1 MLSLKCVGGSQVK
14 SSWGGRHSGK
24 SMETNPVRFHG
35 SNHSVLTGNDER
47 TDVHR
52 DQLLEGFVCHG
63 DTLEFIL

>member
-1 MLSLKCVGGSQVK
+1 
-14 SSWGGRHSGK
+14 
-24 SMETNPVRFHG
+24 METNPVQFHG